1 MFSVNDRFAIKSYI
15 VRTFFRKYQVQWC
28 FLKYFVQRLSFC
40 CCCSWQWSCLH
51 GPLLLI
57 IGAGLNKRLQKVMI
71 KNNYGKR
78 CNDIHAWLVIKIIF
92 LLIDRLYYWSDN
104 EGSNSLTFSQKWI
117 QMFLLDLF
125 AAKAA
130 FIAMI
135 VALIVIPVWILL
147 VAFTK
152 KKGKADSV
160 NAPLEEE
167 TTKDT
172 AEVLWSEEAEKA
184 RSPNS
189 WN

>member
-1 MFSVNDRFAIKSYI
+1 
-15 VRTFFRKYQVQWC
+15 
-28 FLKYFVQRLSFC
+28 
-40 CCCSWQWSCLH
+40 
-51 GPLLLI
+51 
-57 IGAGLNKRLQKVMI
+57 
-71 KNNYGKR
+71 
-78 CNDIHAWLVIKIIF
+78 
-92 LLIDRLYYWSDN
+92 
-104 EGSNSLTFSQKWI
+104 
-117 QMFLLDLF
+117 MFLLDLF

-172 AEVLWSEEAEKA
+172 AEVL
-184 RSPNS
+184 
-189 WN
+189 